1 MYSAALG
8 SNLKKVFALHQ
19 EQMLKNPHLDFE
31 KIRQVKYLP
40 EFDREV
46 QGPTWGYPT
55 EGAYYRDSSSVDA
68 LLAAKI
74 PIFAI
79 NASDD
84 PVIRSILPY
93 RDTF

>member
-1 MYSAALG
+1 VYSAALA
-8 SNLKKVFALHQ
+8 SNLKKIFALHH
-19 EQMLKNPHLDFE
+19 EQMSKDPHLDFE
-31 KIRQVKYLP
+31 KIQQVKYLP

-55 EGAYYRDSSSVDA
+55 EGAYYRDASSVDA

-84 PVIRSILPY
+84 PVSRSILLF
-93 RDTF
+93 RDTC